1 MAKKKSSS
9 RSGGIPKN
17 LQGIAGLAVIG
28 LVLLFG
34 FLGLDPLG
42 LLGDGE
48 QTPAQPSEATT
59 GENPDPVVESLPSS
73 GSWWE
78 VYFTDPINMNN
89 PDQIAGTIE
98 ETIITYINQAQSVI
112 HIAAFEFNLTP
123 IAEALI
129 AAHDRGVE
137 VMWVTDDEHGIE
149 ADEEEGHG
157 QFAMLEDA
165 GIEVKDDGRSAL
177 MHNKFIVF
185 DGQMV
190 WTGATNLTVNGI
202 FENNNNAILIRSS
215 RVAAIFESEFQEMW
229 AGEFGPTSPST
240 VDEQSVTV
248 EGVPVQILF
257 GSEDEVI
264 LHLLPYIEGAQS
276 SIRFM
281 AFSFTQDDLGD
292 AMLARAADGV
302 DLSGIFETRGSETDS
317 SELGKMFCAGY
328 AMRQDGNPSTFHHKV
343 IVIDEQIV
351 VTGSLNFSE
360 NADNSNDENVV
371 IIADPTIAKLFL
383 EEFDRRW
390 AEARDPDGAELGCN

>member
-1 MAKKKSSS
+1 MPKKKSSS
-9 RSGGIPKN
+9 RSGGLPKN
-17 LQGIAGLAVIG
+17 LQSIAGLAVIG
-28 LVLLFG
+28 VVVVFG

-42 LLGDGE
+42 MFGEGE
-48 QTPAQPSEATT
+48 QPPAQT
-59 GENPDPVVESLPSS
+59 GDTSPVVETLPSS

-89 PDQIAGTIE
+89 PDQIAGSIE
-98 ETIITYINQAQSVI
+98 ETLIEYINQAKTTI

-123 IAEALI
+123 LAEALI
-129 AAHDRGVE
+129 AAHERGVE
-137 VMWVTDDEHGIE
+137 VQWVTDDEHGLE
-149 ADEEEGHG
+149 ADTEEGHG

-165 GIEVKDDGRSAL
+165 GIDVKDDGRSAL

-202 FENNNNAILIRSS
+202 FKNNNNAILIRSS
-215 RVAAIFESEFQEMW
+215 RVAAIYENEFQEMW
-229 AGEFGPTSPST
+229 AGQFGPTSPST
-240 VDEQSVTV
+240 LDQQFVTV
-248 EGVPVQILF
+248 DGVSVQVLF
-257 GSEDEVI
+257 GSEDNAI
-264 LHLLPYIEGAQS
+264 AQLITYIETAKS

-292 AMLARAADGV
+292 AMLARAEDGV
-302 DLSGIFETRGSETDS
+302 ELSGIFETRGSEVES

-390 AEARDPDGAELGCN
+390 AEAKEPDGGDLGCN